1 MSESVMRVT
10 IVTGAGSGI
19 GRAAALALAG
29 PGAGLVLHT
38 GSNEAGLAAVAADA
52 TAKGAVVATCLG
64 PVGDD
69 ATAAR
74 IADLA
79 RARFG
84 AIDAVVAAA
93 GKADRGGAIGL
104 DAARLAAAQT
114 NSAQGFLALVQAV
127 LPLLRASAAPRIVA
141 VSSYVARVY
150 RAELG
155 LFAASAAGRAAL
167 EALVKSLAAELA
179 PDRIAVNAV
188 TPGLTRK
195 DPGRASALSAEAISK
210 LEAAIPMR
218 RRADPAEI
226 AAAIAFL
233 ASPAASYVT
242 GQILAVDGG
251 LSL

>member
-1 MSESVMRVT
+1 MRIT
-10 IVTGAGSGI
+10 AITGAGSGI

-29 PGAGLVLHT
+29 PGVGLVLHT
-38 GSNEAGLAAVAADA
+38 GTNEAGLAAVAADA
-52 TAKGAVVATCLG
+52 AAKGAAVATCLG
-64 PVGDD
+64 PAGDE

-74 IADLA
+74 VVDLA
-79 RARFG
+79 KARFG
-84 AIDAVVAAA
+84 ALDALVAAA
-93 GKADRGGAIGL
+93 GKADRGGAVGL
-104 DAARLAAAQT
+104 DAARLAAAQA
-114 NSAQGFLALVQAV
+114 NSAQGFLSLVQAA

-155 LFAASAAGRAAL
+155 LFAASAAGRASL

-179 PDRIAVNAV
+179 PDGIAVNAV
-188 TPGLTRK
+188 APGLTRK
-195 DPGRASALSAEAISK
+195 DPGRASALSAEAVAR

-242 GQILAVDGG
+242 GQVLVVDGG

>member
-10 IVTGAGSGI
+10 AITGAGSGI

-29 PGAGLVLHT
+29 PETGLVLHT
-38 GSNEAGLAAVAADA
+38 GTNEAGLAAVAAEA
-52 TAKGAVVATCLG
+52 AAKGAAVATCLG
-64 PVGDD
+64 PVGDA
-69 ATAAR
+69 ATAGR
-74 IADLA
+74 IVDLA
-79 RARFG
+79 KARFG
-84 AIDAVVAAA
+84 ALDALVAAA
-93 GKADRGGAIGL
+93 GKADRGGAVGL
-104 DAARLAAAQT
+104 DAARLAAAQA
-114 NSAQGFLALVQAV
+114 NSAQGFLALVQAA

-150 RAELG
+150 RTELG

-179 PDRIAVNAV
+179 PDGIAVNAV
-188 TPGLTRK
+188 APGLTRK
-195 DPGRASALSAEAISK
+195 DPGRASALTAEAIAR

-226 AAAIAFL
+226 AAAVAFL
-233 ASPAASYVT
+233 ASPAASYLT
-242 GQILAVDGG
+242 GQVLAVDGG